1 MQNEIADL
9 IARFLPLSDEERE
22 TIASSIPIKSFKKGS
37 ILLRE
42 GQISRESYFNI
53 EGIVRK
59 YYIIEGEERTTAF
72 YLEEEAINSLQ
83 SYNLK
88 IPANH
93 YLECVEDCRL
103 AVLTFEMEQEL
114 FKKVNG
120 FESLCRVSIEEEL
133 GAQQEKLARFMTST
147 PEERYLNLMKR
158 QPALLQRVPQYYL
171 ASYLG
176 VKPESLSRIRKRLSQ
191 KN

>member
-1 MQNEIADL
+1 MKNEIAAL
-9 IARFLPLSDEERE
+9 IARYLPLSDEERE
-22 TIASSIPIKSFKKGS
+22 IIASSIPIKSFEKGS

-59 YYIIEGEERTTAF
+59 YHIVDGEEHTTEF
-72 YLEEEAINSLQ
+72 YREDQAINSLL

-88 IPANH
+88 IPAKH
-93 YLECVEDCRL
+93 YLECVEHCRL
-103 AVLTFEMEQEL
+103 AVLTYDKEQEL

-133 GAQQEKLARFMTST
+133 GAQQEKLAKFMTSS
-147 PEERYLNLMKR
+147 PEERYVNLMKQ
-158 QPALLQRVPQYYL
+158 QPSLLQRVPQYYL

>member
-1 MQNEIADL
+1 MKNEIADL
-9 IARFLPLSDEERE
+9 IARFLPLNKDERE
-22 TIASSIPIKSFKKGS
+22 IIASCIPIKSFDRGY
-37 ILLRE
+37 ILLHE

-59 YYIIEGEERTTAF
+59 YYIVDGEEHTTEF
-72 YLEEEAINSLQ
+72 FMEEEVINSLQ

-93 YLECVEDCRL
+93 YLECVENCRL
-103 AVLTFEMEQEL
+103 AVLTYEMEQEL

-120 FESLCRVSIEEEL
+120 FESLCRISIEEEL

-147 PEERYLNLMKR
+147 PEERYLNLMR
-158 QPALLQRVPQYYL
+158 QQPSLIQRVPQYYL

-176 VKPESLSRIRKRLSQ
+176 VKPESLSRIRKRLAQ
-191 KN
+191 RR